1 MDTLKS
7 EKITYIKIIVTFLV
21 VIAHSTRMY
30 TGYGAINGYEVN
42 EFLKILTEFIY
53 GFHMPLFIALS
64 GFVFAMC
71 IDMNK
76 YKDNKKFIIN
86 KIKRLLVPYLF
97 FGILYVAPTM
107 VLLNITN
114 DSYFMY
120 CLKGIILGQNSRHLW
135 FLTSLFLIFIASIFL
150 RPKNLKSSILTIG
163 ICGILLIVSKFI
175 HISIIQNFFG
185 YIIFFYIG
193 YFLSMFY
200 KIYNNKKIKIFIT
213 IFLTTIYCICFIIDI
228 PATILKL
235 IGVFFGFFALFCLPV
250 IKNKMFNIFKEYS
263 MGIYLFH
270 PMIIYVLYYLLL
282 NYNINPYIQ
291 CMMITIISVIIS
303 MIFTY
308 ILKKLKLNF
317 VLGEK

>member
-1 MDTLKS
+1 MDKLKS
-7 EKITYIKIIVTFLV
+7 EKITYIKILVTFLV

-42 EFLKILTEFIY
+42 EVLKFITEFIY

-86 KIKRLLVPYLF
+86 KIKRLLVPYFLF
-97 FGILYVAPTM
+97 GFLYVAPVM
-107 VLLNITN
+107 VVLNITN

-135 FLTSLFLIFIASIFL
+135 FLTTLFLIFMVSIFL
-150 RPKNLKSSILTIG
+150 RPRNLKSSLLTIG
-163 ICGILLIVSKFI
+163 ICGILLVLSKFV
-175 HISIIQNFFG
+175 HISIISNFFG

-193 YFLSMFY
+193 YFLSMLY
-200 KIYNNKKIKIFIT
+200 RMYDNKKAKMAIT
-213 IFLTTIYCICFIIDI
+213 ISLTIVYCICFMFDI
-228 PATILKL
+228 PETILKL
-235 IGVFFGFFALFCLPV
+235 IGVFFGFFILLCLPIV
-250 IKNKMFNIFKEYS
+250 KNKLFNIFKEYS

-270 PMIIYVLYYLLL
+270 PMIIYVLYYLLIDF
-282 NYNINPYIQ
+282 NFNPYIQ
-291 CMMITIISVIIS
+291 SITIAIISIIIS

-308 ILKKLKLNF
+308 ILKKLNLNF